1 MNPEEYR
8 VLYEQEDSFWWYRGM
23 RAITATLIDR
33 VIRPA
38 KRGLCLD
45 AGCGTGA
52 NLRFLERWHDCL
64 GFDLAPE
71 AMSFLSKRGHF
82 KVALASVEHIPFKDD
97 SFDLV
102 TVFEVILCSNNDRK
116 ALREIHRVTR
126 PGGHVLIRES
136 AFSLLSGEHDLAT
149 GLKGRYA
156 RGELERKMRD
166 AGFRLVWHS
175 YVNFFLCF
183 PILALRVFRR
193 FFASRVRPTDAV
205 SDFRFSPGLLNG
217 LLERIL
223 GLEAFWLR
231 HGTFPFGV
239 SIVAVGRKD
248 R

>member
-1 MNPEEYR
+1 VNPEEYR
-8 VLYEQEDSFWWYRGM
+8 VLYEQEDLFWWYRGM

-33 VIRPA
+33 VIGPV

-52 NLRFLERWHDCL
+52 NLRFLERWHECL
-64 GFDLAPE
+64 GLDLSPE
-71 AMSFLSKRGHF
+71 AMSYLGRRGRF
-82 KVALASVEHIPFKDD
+82 KVTLASVEHIPFADD

-102 TVFEVILCSNNDRK
+102 TVFEVILCSDNDLD
-116 ALREIHRVTR
+116 ALREMRRVIR

-156 RGELERKMRD
+156 SGELEQKMKE

-175 YVNFFLCF
+175 YVNFFLFF
-183 PILALRVFRR
+183 PILALRIFRR
-193 FFASRVRPTDAV
+193 FIASRVKPGGAR
-205 SDFRFSPGLLNG
+205 SDFRFSPRVLNG
-217 LLERIL
+217 FLERIL
-223 GLEAFWLR
+223 RLEALWLR

-239 SIVAVGRKD
+239 SIFAIGSKD
-248 R
+248 Q